1 MASSRCLAFGLL
13 ILLQWQTSAAESF
26 WLVYF
31 TDKGE
36 AYEQGA
42 PIDHHFSHEALLR
55 RSWQGIHFDWHDYP
69 IESSYLLTLQ
79 QAGYTIKGLSR
90 WLNAALIAC
99 ETSELD
105 TLKLYPF
112 VQRVHPLGYRGKVE
126 KKNRD
131 EYKSNCLSPDSIL
144 TLLNMHPLRE
154 RGQWGQEMS
163 IAILDVG
170 FAGAD
175 TISAFRHLFN
185 RERTSRTSRV
195 FDFTA
200 SDVDIFSFADHGT
213 KVLSLLAGRAPEVAG
228 LAPDATYTFY
238 RTELLEREHPIEEFY
253 LVKALEHADSIG
265 AWVVN
270 VSLGYTLFDEKQ
282 WNFSKADLDGRTSI
296 ASVAAAKAAGRG
308 MLFLTSAGNEALLD
322 WKYVSIPADADSILS
337 VAAVQADGKAADFS
351 SHSPDSSRA
360 VPNISAPGV
369 RLSVIDAKGKIDC
382 SYGTS
387 FAAPLISGA
396 AAALWQAYPEASAFQ
411 MRAAILQS
419 GKLFPEF
426 KERIGY
432 GLPDFAKADAILSN
446 SFGTPGIRAKWLPLV
461 ESLAIS
467 NDQGATVVYLEV
479 SRVETQEIIHAELFI
494 LESWQRFDWSPSHL
508 FPKGQGDIQ
517 FKLTTWNDDWEWKM
531 EMMW

>member
-1 MASSRCLAFGLL
+1 MGLNRCLAFGLL
-13 ILLQWQTSAAESF
+13 LLGQLQLSAVESY

-31 TDKGE
+31 KDKGE
-36 AYEQGA
+36 AYVQGT
-42 PIDHHFSHEALLR
+42 PIAHQFSQEALVR
-55 RSWQGIHFDWHDYP
+55 RAWQGIDFDWYDYP
-69 IESSYLLTLQ
+69 VHSSYPDILEN
-79 QAGYTIKGLSR
+79 AGYTVKGLSR
-90 WLNAALIAC
+90 WLNAALIIC
-99 ETSELD
+99 ED
-105 TLKLYPF
+105 AQFDHLKSYSF
-112 VQRVHPLGYRGKVE
+112 VQSVSALGYRGKAE
-126 KKNRD
+126 KKDRD
-131 EYKSNCLSPDSIL
+131 EYKNDCLSPDSLL
-144 TLLNMHPLRE
+144 TLLNAHFLQ
-154 RGQWGQEMS
+154 GSNQWGQDMS

-185 RERTSRTSRV
+185 RESSSRQTRT
-195 FDFTA
+195 FDFTG
-200 SDVDIFSFADHGT
+200 SDADIFSGIDHGT
-213 KVLSLLAGRAPEVAG
+213 KVLSLLAGKSAQVSG
-228 LAPDATYTFY
+228 LAPEATYTFY
-238 RTELLEREHPIEEFY
+238 RTEILEREHPLEEFY
-253 LVKALEHADSIG
+253 LVQALEHADSSG

-282 WNFSKADLDGRTSI
+282 WNFTKEDLDGSSSI
-296 ASVAAAKAAGRG
+296 ASIAAAKAAGRG
-308 MLFLTSAGNEALLD
+308 MLFVTSAGNEALLD

-337 VAAVQADGKAADFS
+337 VAAVLTNGKAADFS
-351 SHSPDSSRA
+351 SYSPDSNKA

-369 RLSVIDAKGKIDC
+369 RLPVLDAKGQVVC
-382 SYGTS
+382 SFGTS
-387 FAAPLISGA
+387 YAAPLISGA

-411 MRAAILQS
+411 MREAILQS

-446 SFGTPGIRAKWLPLV
+446 SFGPPGIRAKWLPLV

-508 FPKGQGDIQ
+508 FPKRQGDIQ
-517 FKLTTWNDDWEWKM
+517 FKLRSWKDDWEWKM